1 VNTIAVLMGLLLLSY
16 LGSFVTT
23 SRGKAAG
30 TPGGS
35 EFLILGV
42 LAGPLAF
49 GAVTRTALTALDP
62 ILYVGIAWLALSSGL
77 EYGWVRG
84 RRVKIGR
91 VFEGIALG
99 VLSGVIVAAGVWFAL
114 PYIAPF
120 SFADRLLLSGGIGS
134 VCAETTRHA
143 VRWVSDRFDTSGPLT
158 DLLSDMSN
166 SDEIVPIGVVA
177 LLFALRTPARAT
189 VHLPPIG
196 WAGATILVG
205 IVLGLVTAL
214 LLARDLRVAES
225 WGTIL
230 GTSLLAIGL
239 AARLDLAAIT
249 AMFACGATM
258 AWTSRHR
265 GDIRSMVVPTER
277 AVLLPALVLA
287 GARIDPAAI
296 GRIGLIIP
304 VALVLRFCAKL
315 LIGQVIRVHDA
326 ARGAGALLGVALVSS
341 GGMSIAIGLAMA
353 LRFPGRVGDTVLA
366 VAVAVTLAGEISG
379 PALRSVLIRAG
390 EARERSPEPPPVEES
405 EDNEP
410 GESSAEVEGTS

>member
-1 VNTIAVLMGLLLLSY
+1 MNTIAVLMALLFLSY
-16 LGSFVTT
+16 LGSVFTG
-23 SRGKAAG
+23 SGGKRSG
-30 TPGGS
+30 LPGGS
-35 EFLILGV
+35 EYLILGV
-42 LAGPLAF
+42 LVGPLVF
-49 GAVTRTALTALDP
+49 GAVTRTALSSFDP
-62 ILYVGIAWLALSSGL
+62 IVYVAIAWLALVSGL

-84 RRVKIGR
+84 RRVTLR
-91 VFEGIALG
+91 HVFEGVALG
-99 VLSGVIVAAGVWFAL
+99 VLSGTIVAAGVWFAL
-114 PYIAPF
+114 PSIAQF
-120 SFADRLLLSGGIGS
+120 SYSDRLLLSVGIGA

-158 DLLSDMSN
+158 DLLSDLSN
-166 SDEIVPIGVVA
+166 SDEIVPIGIVA

-249 AMFACGATM
+249 AMFACGATI

-287 GARIDPAAI
+287 GARIEPASI
-296 GRIGLIIP
+296 GRVGLIIP
-304 VALVLRFCAKL
+304 IALVLRFAAKL
-315 LIGQVIRVHDA
+315 IIGQLIRAHGA
-326 ARGAGALLGVALVSS
+326 ARGAGALLLGIALVSS
-341 GGMSIAIGLAMA
+341 GGMSVAIGLAMA

-390 EARERSPEPPPVEES
+390 EARAPSTEPPSSRDRDGETA
-405 EDNEP
+405 EP
-410 GESSAEVEGTS
+410 EGAS